1 MGKNE
6 SYRVRRGFVAVFTI
20 MLLLL
25 SCFSPGISYSTAGS
39 GTSRIAAG
47 YNHTI
52 ALKNDGTVW
61 AWGWNHQGQLGDG
74 TTTDSAE
81 PVMVKGLNGATAL
94 TAGYYHS
101 AALMNDGI
109 VWAWGSNM
117 YGQLGN
123 GTTNNSPVPV
133 KVKNLTGVK
142 VISRGGSHTIALK
155 NDGTV
160 WAWGSNECGQLGDGT
175 TTNSLVPV
183 MVESLTG
190 IVAVTGGAYHT
201 AALKSDGTVWAWGSN
216 RMGQLGDGTTVDS
229 PVPVMVS
236 GLSGITSLASGEHHV
251 AALKSDGTVWSWGA
265 NSTGQLGDGTMANS
279 ALPVRVSG
287 LTGVLEINAGFT
299 YSMAL
304 TGEGAVWCWGA
315 NTQGQLGNGTTG
327 NSSVAVKVPGL
338 SGIISVA
345 GGQNHTIA
353 LQSDGSFWQWGL
365 TQPGQQDQE
374 SAMVTLPQK
383 LTTVS
388 AGGSVEDTGGT
399 VPGNDSNLPVP
410 ADPGDDDTDT
420 QSGDAED
427 SDDSPQYEGGS
438 NVIPFPEPAERVNA
452 ISFVDSSG
460 GAGTVKVDSATLNEF
475 LALADPAVNVYVI
488 QVYSDSQS
496 ITTEIPADVIAAL
509 RQSKPGAILRVVVP
523 AGSYDLPVSAVN
535 VGDLS
540 DKLGASPEAFRVTVT
555 ISTAGEAMA
564 AQIRQDVTRQGFAM
578 TAVPVEF
585 RAGAVADTGQ
595 RLEINVFDSYI
606 KRFLEMGY
614 SVNPSISGAVCYNTA
629 AQVFYPVPA
638 VFGAGGDKAGV
649 VIKHRGNGWYTV
661 VTGQKTFL
669 DIRSHWARGDIERL
683 ASRLI
688 ITGKD
693 SQNFDPGGKVTR
705 AEFAALL
712 VRALGIS
719 DITRNGE
726 FSDVSGQWF
735 TGAVNSAAAAG
746 LIKGY
751 EDGTFR
757 PYKEITRE
765 EMAVMVSRAV
775 QFAGCPAASGDTD
788 DIMASFSDRDSVSN
802 WARSAVSAVARV
814 QIIKGNRR
822 GEFNPD
828 FHATRAEAAAMLMRT
843 LIYVRFQ

>member
-6 SYRVRRGFVAVFTI
+6 SSRVRRGFAAVLTI

-25 SCFSPGISYSTAGS
+25 SCFSPGIPYSVANS
-39 GTSRIAAG
+39 GIARIAAG
-47 YNHTI
+47 YNHTVV
-52 ALKNDGTVW
+52 LKNDGTVW
-61 AWGWNHQGQLGDG
+61 AWGSNMYGQLGNG

-81 PVMVKGLNGATAL
+81 PVMVKGLSGATAL
-94 TAGYYHS
+94 TAGYYH
-101 AALMNDGI
+101 AAAIKNDGT

-133 KVKNLTGVK
+133 KVMNLTGVR

-183 MVESLTG
+183 MVEGLAG
-190 IVAVTGGAYHT
+190 IVDVAGGAYHT
-201 AALKSDGTVWAWGSN
+201 AALKSDGTVWTWGSN
-216 RMGQLGDGTTVDS
+216 RMGQLGDGTTADS

-236 GLSGITSLASGEHHV
+236 GLSGVTSLASGEHHAV
-251 AALKSDGTVWSWGA
+251 ALKSDGTVWSWGA

-287 LTGVLEINAGFT
+287 LSGVSEINAGYA

-304 TGEGAVWCWGA
+304 TGEGDVWCWGA
-315 NTQGQLGNGTTG
+315 NTQGQLGNSTTG
-327 NSSVAVKVPGL
+327 SSSVPVKIPGL

-365 TQPGQQDQE
+365 TQPGRQNDG
-374 SAMVTLPQK
+374 SAVVSSPQK
-383 LTTVS
+383 MTSIS
-388 AGGSVEDTGGT
+388 AGGVVEDTGQNDTGT
-399 VPGNDSNLPVP
+399 EIDEFP
-410 ADPGDDDTDT
+410 
-420 QSGDAED
+420 EEI
-427 SDDSPQYEGGS
+427 DDSPQYEGGS
-438 NVIPFPEPAERVNA
+438 TVIPVPEQAERAAA

-460 GAGTVKVDSATLNEF
+460 GSGLIKVDSATLNEF
-475 LALADPAVNVYVI
+475 LSLTDPAVNVYVI
-488 QVYSDSQS
+488 QVHSTSQS

-509 RQSKPGAILRVVVP
+509 RQSKPAAVLRVVVP
-523 AGSYDLPVSAVN
+523 AGSYDLPVSVVN

-540 DKLGASPEAFRVTVT
+540 DKLGAPPEAFRIAVT
-555 ISTAGEAMA
+555 ISAAGEAIA
-564 AQIRQDVTRQGFAM
+564 AQIRAEITRQGFAM

-585 RAGAVADTGQ
+585 RTGVVADNGQ
-595 RLEINVFDSYI
+595 RLELNIFDSYI
-606 KRFLEMGY
+606 EHFLKMGY

-629 AQVFYPVPA
+629 AKVFYPVPA
-638 VFGAGGDKAGV
+638 VFGADGDNPGV
-649 VIKHRGNGWYTV
+649 VIKHRANGWYTV
-661 VTGQKTFL
+661 VTGQRTYT
-669 DIRSHWARGDIERL
+669 DIRGHWARGDIERL

-688 ITGKD
+688 VTGKD
-693 SQNFDPGGKVTR
+693 SRNFDPGGKVTR

-712 VRALGIS
+712 VRALGVSEIA
-719 DITRNGE
+719 REGE

-746 LIKGY
+746 LIQGY
-751 EDGTFR
+751 QDGTFR
-757 PYKEITRE
+757 PYQEITRE
-765 EMAVMVSRAV
+765 EMAVMVSRAI
-775 QFAGCPAASGDTD
+775 QFAGYPAVSGDSD
-788 DIMASFSDRDSVSN
+788 DEILSFTDRDSVSS
-802 WARSAVSAVARV
+802 WARSAVSAAAQA
-814 QIIKGNRR
+814 QIIKGSLS

-828 FHATRAEAAAMLMRT
+828 FHATRAEAAAMLIRT
-843 LIYVRFQ
+843 MVYVRFQ